1 MILWMTRDAF
11 SAAMLGIVVI
21 VLFVGYNSAR
31 KFLRKEVER
40 AKTAS
45 KAKNISRWN

>member
-11 SAAMLGIVVI
+11 SAAVLGFAII

-31 KFLRKEVER
+31 HGRRRNAAKPV
-40 AKTAS
+40 AKTRPPAS
-45 KAKNISRWN
+45 LN

>member
-11 SAAMLGIVVI
+11 SAAILGFVVI

-31 KFLRKEVER
+31 HFRKR
-40 AKTAS
+40 LDSPKPPRDRDRPST
-45 KAKNISRWN
+45 WN

>member
-1 MILWMTRDAF
+1 MTRDAF

-31 KFLRKEVER
+31 KFRKDAER

-45 KAKNISRWN
+45 KPKNSSRWN

>member
-1 MILWMTRDAF
+1 MTRDAF

-21 VLFVGYNSAR
+21 VLFVGYNSAQ
-31 KFLRKEVER
+31 KFRKEAER

-45 KAKNISRWN
+45 KTKNTSRWN

>member
-11 SAAMLGIVVI
+11 SAAMLGFVVI

-31 KFLRKEVER
+31 KFRKDAER
-40 AKTAS
+40 AKAA
-45 KAKNISRWN
+45 KADSPSHWN